1 MNDVSTT
8 NRWSRAKYTMLCTR
22 KHAACECVQ
31 AVGYRPCHAYV
42 DEEQERHGPHL
53 PCQGARHPTYAMHFM
68 PMAAFMCAIRLHTLN
83 IHAVM
88 GHHQR
93 CIGVRIG
100 VTTVASAVIAMAVM
114 ADRC

>member
-1 MNDVSTT
+1 
-8 NRWSRAKYTMLCTR
+8 
-22 KHAACECVQ
+22 
-31 AVGYRPCHAYV
+31 
-42 DEEQERHGPHL
+42 
-53 PCQGARHPTYAMHFM
+53 MHFM

-93 CIGVRIG
+93 CIGVRI
-100 VTTVASAVIAMAVM
+100 VTTVASAVIAMAVL